1 MVAGQTVDS
10 HNNEEMYCAQY
21 EYYSDFYPQQQE
33 LCPQHGHQQQMCT
46 VHGDYGKFLTDNS
59 RKEVIR

>member
-21 EYYSDFYPQQQE
+21 DYYSEYYPQQE
-33 LCPQHGHQQQMCT
+33 LCPQHAQHAQQVCT
-46 VHGDYGKFLTDNS
+46 VHGEYGEFFFS
-59 RKEVIR
+59 F